1 MTLSNVEWMLL
12 RENKKKD
19 NRALGLIQQVLDDVI
34 LSKFSNVE
42 SSKKAWD
49 TLESC
54 YQGLSKVKNVKLEN
68 LRRDFKN
75 LKMIDNKIVDEFMTQ
90 VMSLGNRLRQ
100 YSEDLSN
107 KRRIN
112 KVLQSFPMKFESI
125 VVSLQEFKDTS
136 QIQIE
141 ELTSSLIAYE
151 SRMSR
156 YGDRMLENAFKT
168 QSQFNRGGDKG
179 RSSNTW
185 GGGRVADPTCPQ
197 DNYDNEEKYQQ
208 CPYNLRGGKNR
219 TWHRGKHRYDMS
231 KLQCYYC
238 KRYGHLS
245 TKCLKR
251 QVDASKQFAHIAK
264 EFEDNQ
270 KRVFMTCNMTHNV
283 RIIFGF

>member
-1 MTLSNVEWMLL
+1 MLL

-179 RSSNTW
+179 RSSNT
-185 GGGRVADPTCPQ
+185 
-197 DNYDNEEKYQQ
+197 
-208 CPYNLRGGKNR
+208 
-219 TWHRGKHRYDMS
+219 
-231 KLQCYYC
+231 
-238 KRYGHLS
+238 
-245 TKCLKR
+245 
-251 QVDASKQFAHIAK
+251 
-264 EFEDNQ
+264 
-270 KRVFMTCNMTHNV
+270 
-283 RIIFGF
+283 